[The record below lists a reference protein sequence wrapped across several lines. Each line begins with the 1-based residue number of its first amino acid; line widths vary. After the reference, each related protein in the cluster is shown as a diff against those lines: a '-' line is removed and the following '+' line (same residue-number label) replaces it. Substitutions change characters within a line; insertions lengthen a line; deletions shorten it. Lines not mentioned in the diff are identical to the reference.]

1 MSLFQ
6 EGDTTIDN
14 YTTLYIII
22 VYYELGVRNREQLS
36 KASLMEVLAVS
47 YSL

>member
-22 VYYELGVRNREQLS
+22 VYYELLVAKREELS
-36 KASLMEVLAVS
+36 KASLMEVLSVS
-47 YSL
+47 SSL